1 MTERPRPDD
10 REQPHAP
17 REPMPDAKQDAKQDA
32 ARAARD
38 EAARDLR
45 ESDRVTE
52 ADEESFP
59 ASDPPAWSPSHA
71 GSPVE
76 KPGDEAGG

>member
-10 REQPHAP
+10 REQP
-17 REPMPDAKQDAKQDA
+17 DAARDA
-32 ARAARD
+32 ARAVPDDAERD
-38 EAARDLR
+38 RR

-71 GSPVE
+71 GAPVE
-76 KPGDEAGG
+76 KPRE